1 MKKVISNVLAVTVAL
16 QVVMAPATSFAATK
30 EFPDVPKNHW
40 SLEAITDL
48 TSKGV
53 IAGYDNGKFGFGD
66 VVTREQV
73 AALMYRALKPEAKS
87 DYKNPYSDISAGTT
101 MFPKEILALTDMGIF
116 IGDGKGTFRPK
127 ESLTRAEMSVIL
139 QRAFK
144 LEVKAP
150 HTFNDIDATHW
161 WAKDAISALQ
171 SNGVSVGNG
180 FGGFDP
186 SGVLTRES
194 YAQLLYK
201 AMKIKNDVPVEQPSY
216 INLDVTLP
224 SNVTAQEIEDF
235 IGEFH
240 SDSPLIENGQDF
252 IKAQNEYGV
261 NALYLAAHA
270 ILESGYGKSEIAYR
284 KHNLFGLKAFDWDPF
299 ANAKYLTSY
308 GQSISY
314 NADYVRKNYLEKG
327 APHFNGYTLPDMN
340 EKYATDKAWAGKIAN
355 IMERIKPFN
364 NKDYQN
370 VKRLPKNPNTLNV
383 DALDETIPYKD
394 YAKDAKTTV
403 QSVGSYYQVPFP
415 FNNPI
420 KSVPNVTQNEVGK
433 LENGTKVNVYRE
445 DPNGWVEFS
454 LENAPEKY
462 WTLKKNLKL

>member
-16 QVVMAPATSFAATK
+16 QVVMAPATSFAAEK
-30 EFPDVPKNHW
+30 EFSDVPKDHW
-40 SLEAITDL
+40 SYKAITNL
-48 TSKGV
+48 TSKEI

-66 VVTREQV
+66 VVNREQV
-73 AALMYRALKPEAKS
+73 AALIYRALKLEAKS
-87 DYKNPYSDISAGTT
+87 EYKNPYSDISEGTT
-101 MFPKEILALTDMGIF
+101 MFQKEILALTDMGIF
-116 IGDGKGTFRPK
+116 VGDGKGTFRPK
-127 ESLTRAEMSVIL
+127 ESLTRAEMAVIL
-139 QRAFK
+139 QKAFK
-144 LEVKAP
+144 LKVKAK
-150 HTFNDIDATHW
+150 HTFNDVPKDHW
-161 WAKDAISALQ
+161 ANDAISALE
-171 SNGVSVGNG
+171 SNGVAAGNG
-180 FGGFDP
+180 AGAFNP
-186 SGVLTRES
+186 TSVLTREE
-194 YAQLLYK
+194 YAQFLFN
-201 AMKIKNDVPVEQPSY
+201 AMASY
-216 INLDVTLP
+216 IDLDVTLP
-224 SNVTAQEIEDF
+224 SNVTAQEIDNY
-235 IGEFH
+235 IKRYH
-240 SDSPLIENGQDF
+240 PDSPLVGVGQDF

-261 NALYLAAHA
+261 NSLYLAAHA

-284 KHNLFGLKAFDWDPF
+284 KHNLFGLRAYDWDPF
-299 ANAKYLTSY
+299 AHAKYLPSY
-308 GQSISY
+308 GLSISY
-314 NADYVRKNYLEKG
+314 NADYVRKNYLEQG
-327 APHFNGYTLPDMN
+327 AKYFKGYTLPAMN
-340 EKYATDKAWAGKIAN
+340 VMYSTDKEWAGKIAN

-383 DALDETIPYKD
+383 DALGETIPYKD

>member
-1 MKKVISNVLAVTVAL
+1 MKKVITNVLAATVAL
-16 QVVMAPATSFAATK
+16 QVVMAPAAAFAAEK
-30 EFPDVPKNHW
+30 EFPDVPKGHW
-40 SLEAITDL
+40 SYEAITNL
-48 TSKGV
+48 TSKDI

-87 DYKNPYSDISAGTT
+87 EYKNPYSDISAGTT
-101 MFPKEILALTDMGIF
+101 MFQKEILALTDMGIF
-116 IGDGKGTFRPK
+116 VGDGKGTFRPK
-127 ESLTRAEMSVIL
+127 DSLTRAEMAVIL
-139 QRAFK
+139 QKAFK

-150 HTFNDIDATHW
+150 HTFNDVDTTP

-171 SNGVSVGNG
+171 SNGVAAGNN

-201 AMKIKNDVPVEQPSY
+201 AMQVKNDIPVEQPSY

-224 SNVTAQEIEDF
+224 SNVKAQEIDNF
-235 IGEFH
+235 IGKYH
-240 SDSPLIENGQDF
+240 SDSPLVGTGQDF

-284 KHNLFGLKAFDWDPF
+284 KHNLFGLRAYDWDPF
-299 ANAKYLTSY
+299 AHAKYLPSY
-308 GQSISY
+308 GLSISY
-314 NADYVRKNYLEKG
+314 NADYVRKNYLEQG
-327 APHFNGYTLPDMN
+327 ARYFNGYTLPAMN
-340 EKYATDKAWAGKIAN
+340 VMYSTDKEWAGKIAN

-364 NKDYQN
+364 KADYQN
-370 VKRLPKNPNTLNV
+370 AKRLPKNPNTLNV
-383 DALDETIPYKD
+383 EVLSEAIPYKD
-394 YAKDAKTTV
+394 YAKDATATV
-403 QSVGSYYQVPFP
+403 QLVGSYYQVPFP

>member
-16 QVVMAPATSFAATK
+16 QVVMAPATSFASTK

-40 SLEAITDL
+40 ALEAINDL
-48 TSKGV
+48 TSKGI

-116 IGDGKGTFRPK
+116 VGDDKGTFRPK

-139 QRAFK
+139 QKAFK

-150 HTFNDIDATHW
+150 HTFDDIDATYW
-161 WAKDAISALQ
+161 WAKEAISALQ
-171 SNGVSVGNG
+171 SNGVAAGNG
-180 FGGFDP
+180 LGGFDP

-201 AMKIKNDVPVEQPSY
+201 AMQIKKDVPVEQPSY

-224 SNVTAQEIEDF
+224 SNVTAQEIDNF
-235 IGEFH
+235 IKKSH
-240 SDSPLIENGQDF
+240 PDSPLVGNGKDF
-252 IKAQNEYGV
+252 IQAQNEYGV
-261 NALYLAAHA
+261 SALYLAAHA

-284 KHNLFGLKAFDWDPF
+284 KHNLFGLKAFDWEPF
-299 ANAKYLTSY
+299 ANAKYLPSY
-308 GQSISY
+308 AQSISY
-314 NADYVRKNYLEKG
+314 NADYVRKNYLEEG
-327 APHFNGYTLPDMN
+327 ADHFHGYTLPAMN
-340 EKYATDKAWAGKIAN
+340 EKYATDKEWAGKIAN

-364 NKDYQN
+364 KKDYEN
-370 VKRLPKNPNTLNV
+370 VKRLPINPNTLNV
-383 DALDETIPYKD
+383 NALGEVIPYKD
-394 YAKDAKTTV
+394 YAKDATATV
-403 QSVGSYYQVPFP
+403 QLVGSYYQVPYPFSYRRGECYLAYLRKLYEARTTDRFP
-415 FNNPI
+415 
-420 KSVPNVTQNEVGK
+420 
-433 LENGTKVNVYRE
+433 
-445 DPNGWVEFS
+445 
-454 LENAPEKY
+454 
-462 WTLKKNLKL
+462 

>member
-144 LEVKAP
+144 LEVKEP

-180 FGGFDP
+180 LGGFDP

-240 SDSPLIENGQDF
+240 SDSPLIGNGQDF

>member
-1 MKKVISNVLAVTVAL
+1 MKKVISNVLAATVAL
-16 QVVMAPATSFAATK
+16 QVVMAPAAAFAAK
-30 EFPDVPKNHW
+30 KDFPDVPKDHW
-40 SLEAITDL
+40 SFEAITNL
-48 TSKGV
+48 TSKEI

-73 AALMYRALKPEAKS
+73 AALMYRVLKPELKS
-87 DYKNPYSDISAGTT
+87 EYTNPYSDISAETT
-101 MFPKEILALTDMGIF
+101 MFPNEILALTDMGIF
-116 IGDGKGTFRPK
+116 VGDGKGTFRPK
-127 ESLTRAEMSVIL
+127 EFLTRAEMAVII
-139 QRAFK
+139 QNAFK
-144 LEVKAP
+144 LKVKAQ
-150 HTFNDIDATHW
+150 HTFNDVPSKHW
-161 WAKDAISALQ
+161 ANNAISALE
-171 SNGVSVGNG
+171 SNGIAAGNG
-180 FGGFDP
+180 AGAFNP
-186 SGVLTRES
+186 SGIVTREE
-194 YAQLLYK
+194 YAQFLYN
-201 AMKIKNDVPVEQPSY
+201 AMASY

-224 SNVTAQEIEDF
+224 SNITAQEIDNF
-235 IGEFH
+235 IGKYH
-240 SDSPLIENGQDF
+240 SDSPLVGTGQDF

-299 ANAKYLTSY
+299 ANAKYLPSY

-314 NADYVRKNYLEKG
+314 NADYVRKNYLEEG
-327 APHFNGYTLPDMN
+327 AAHFNGYTLPDMN
-340 EKYATDKAWAGKIAN
+340 VKYATDKEWAGKIAN

-364 NKDYQN
+364 KKDYQN

-383 DALDETIPYKD
+383 NALGEAIPYKD
-394 YAKDAKTTV
+394 YAKDATATV

-433 LENGTKVNVYRE
+433 LENGKKVNVYRE

>member
-16 QVVMAPATSFAATK
+16 QVVMAPATSFASTK

-40 SLEAITDL
+40 SYKAITNL
-48 TSKGV
+48 TSKEI

-66 VVTREQV
+66 VVNREQV
-73 AALMYRALKPEAKS
+73 AALIYRALKPEAKT
-87 DYKNPYSDISAGTT
+87 DYKNPYSDISEGIT
-101 MFPKEILALTDMGIF
+101 MFQKEILALTDMGIF
-116 IGDGKGTFRPK
+116 VGDGKGTFRPK
-127 ESLTRAEMSVIL
+127 ESLTRAEMAVIL
-139 QRAFK
+139 QKAFK
-144 LEVKAP
+144 LKVKAD
-150 HTFNDIDATHW
+150 HTFNDVPKDHW
-161 WAKDAISALQ
+161 ASEAISALE
-171 SNGVSVGNG
+171 SNGVTAGNG
-180 FGGFDP
+180 AGAFNP
-186 SGVLTRES
+186 NSVLTREE
-194 YAQLLYK
+194 YAQFLYN
-201 AMKIKNDVPVEQPSY
+201 AMASY

-224 SNVTAQEIEDF
+224 SNITAQQIDNF
-235 IGEFH
+235 IKEWH
-240 SDSPLIENGQDF
+240 PDSPLIGTGKDF
-252 IKAQNEYGV
+252 IQAQNEYGV
-261 NALYLAAHA
+261 SALYLAAHA

-299 ANAKYLTSY
+299 AYAKYLPSY

-314 NADYVRKNYLEKG
+314 NADYVRKNYLEEG

-340 EKYATDKAWAGKIAN
+340 VKYATDKAWAGKIAN

-370 VKRLPKNPNTLNV
+370 VKRLAKNPNTLNV
-383 DALDETIPYKD
+383 NALGEAIPYKD
-394 YAKDAKTTV
+394 YAKDAKATV

-433 LENGTKVNVYRE
+433 LENGKKVNVYRE

-454 LENAPEKY
+454 FENAQEKY

>member
-73 AALMYRALKPEAKS
+73 AALMYRALKAEAKS

-240 SDSPLIENGQDF
+240 SDSPLIGNGQDF

>member
-16 QVVMAPATSFAATK
+16 QVVMAPATSFASTK

-40 SLEAITDL
+40 ALEAINDL

-73 AALMYRALKPEAKS
+73 AALMYRALKLETKS

-101 MFPKEILALTDMGIF
+101 MFQKEILALTDMGIF
-116 IGDGKGTFRPK
+116 VGDGKGTFRPK

-139 QRAFK
+139 QKAFK
-144 LEVKAP
+144 LEVKAT
-150 HTFNDIDATHW
+150 HTFNDIDAAHW
-161 WAKDAISALQ
+161 WAKEAISALQ
-171 SNGVSVGNG
+171 SNGVAAGNNL
-180 FGGFDP
+180 GGFDP

-201 AMKIKNDVPVEQPSY
+201 AMQIKKDVPVEQPSY
-216 INLDVTLP
+216 INLNVTLP
-224 SNVTAQEIEDF
+224 SNVTAQEIDNF
-235 IGEFH
+235 IGKYH
-240 SDSPLIENGQDF
+240 SDSPLVGNGKDF
-252 IKAQNEYGV
+252 IQAQNEYGV

-284 KHNLFGLKAFDWDPF
+284 KHNLFGLRAYDWDPF
-299 ANAKYLTSY
+299 AHAKYLPSY
-308 GQSISY
+308 ALSISY
-314 NADYVRKNYLEKG
+314 NADYVRKNYLEPDARYFK
-327 APHFNGYTLPDMN
+327 GYTLPDIN
-340 EKYATDKAWAGKIAN
+340 DKYATDKSWAGKIAN
-355 IMERIKPFN
+355 IMERIKPYN

-370 VKRLPKNPNTLNV
+370 VKPLPKNPKTLNV
-383 DALDETIPYKD
+383 EALGEAIPYKD
-394 YAKDAKTTV
+394 YAKGATATV
-403 QSVGSYYQVPFP
+403 QLLGSYYQVPFP

-433 LENGTKVNVYRE
+433 LESGKKVNVYRE

-454 LENAPEKY
+454 FENAQEKY

>member
-16 QVVMAPATSFAATK
+16 QVVLAPANSFASTK

-40 SLEAITDL
+40 ALEAITDL

-73 AALMYRALKPEAKS
+73 AALMYRALKPELKS

-161 WAKDAISALQ
+161 WAKEAISALQ

-180 FGGFDP
+180 LGGFDP
-186 SGVLTRES
+186 SGILTRES

-224 SNVTAQEIEDF
+224 SNVTALEIDNF
-235 IGEFH
+235 IKKSH
-240 SDSPLIENGQDF
+240 SDSPLIGTGKDF
-252 IKAQNEYGV
+252 IQAQNEYGV
-261 NALYLAAHA
+261 SALYLAAHA
-270 ILESGYGKSEIAYR
+270 ILESAYGKSEIAYR
-284 KHNLFGLKAFDWDPF
+284 KHNLFGLRAYDRDPF
-299 ANAKYLTSY
+299 AYAKYLPSY
-308 GQSISY
+308 KESISY
-314 NADYVRKNYLEKG
+314 NADYVRKNYLEEG
-327 APHFNGYTLPDMN
+327 ANHFNGYTLPAMN
-340 EKYATDKAWAGKIAN
+340 EKYATDKEWAGKIAN

-364 NKDYQN
+364 KKDYEN

-383 DALDETIPYKD
+383 EALGKDIPYKD
-394 YAKDAKTTV
+394 YAKDATATV
-403 QSVGSYYQVPFP
+403 QLVGSYYQVPYP
-415 FNNPI
+415 FGYTI
-420 KSVPNVTQNEVGK
+420 KSVPNITQNEVGK
-433 LENGTKVNVYRE
+433 LENGKKVTVYRE

-454 LENAPEKY
+454 LENTQEKY

>member
-16 QVVMAPATSFAATK
+16 QVVMAPATSFASTK

-40 SLEAITDL
+40 SFEAITDL

-73 AALMYRALKPEAKS
+73 AALMYRALKPEAKNA
-87 DYKNPYSDISAGTT
+87 YKNPYSDISAGTT
-101 MFPKEILALTDMGIF
+101 MFQEEILALTDMGIF
-116 IGDGKGTFRPK
+116 VGDGKGTFRPK
-127 ESLTRAEMSVIL
+127 ESLTRAEMAVII
-139 QRAFK
+139 QNAFK
-144 LEVKAP
+144 FKIKAQ
-150 HTFNDIDATHW
+150 HTFNDVPSTHW
-161 WAKDAISALQ
+161 ANDAVSALE
-171 SNGVSVGNG
+171 SNGITAGNG
-180 FGGFDP
+180 AGAFNP
-186 SGVLTRES
+186 TSVLTREE
-194 YAQLLYK
+194 YAQFLFN
-201 AMKIKNDVPVEQPSY
+201 AMASY

-224 SNVTAQEIEDF
+224 SNVTAQEIDNY
-235 IGEFH
+235 IQRFH
-240 SDSPLIENGQDF
+240 PDSPLVGIGQDF

-284 KHNLFGLKAFDWDPF
+284 KHNLFGLRAYDRDPF
-299 ANAKYLTSY
+299 AYAKYLPSY
-308 GQSISY
+308 GLSISY
-314 NADYVRKNYLEKG
+314 NADYVKKNYLEDG
-327 APHFNGYTLPDMN
+327 ARYFKGYTLPAMN
-340 EKYATDKAWAGKIAN
+340 VMYSTDTEWAGKIAN

-364 NKDYQN
+364 KADYKN
-370 VKRLPKNPNTLNV
+370 AKRLPKNPNTLNV
-383 DALDETIPYKD
+383 EVLSEAIPYTD

-433 LENGTKVNVYRE
+433 LENGKKVNVYRE

-454 LENAPEKY
+454 FENTQEKY

>member
-16 QVVMAPATSFAATK
+16 QVVMAPATSFASTK

-40 SLEAITDL
+40 ALEAINDL
-48 TSKGV
+48 TSKGI

-116 IGDGKGTFRPK
+116 VGDDKGTFRPK

-139 QRAFK
+139 QKAFK

-150 HTFNDIDATHW
+150 HTFDDIDATYW
-161 WAKDAISALQ
+161 WAKEAISALQ
-171 SNGVSVGNG
+171 SNGVAAGNG
-180 FGGFDP
+180 LGGFDP
-186 SGVLTRES
+186 SGVLTREG

-201 AMKIKNDVPVEQPSY
+201 AMQIKKGVPVEQPSY

-224 SNVTAQEIEDF
+224 SNVTAQEIDNF
-235 IGEFH
+235 IKEWH
-240 SDSPLIENGQDF
+240 PDSPLIGTGKDF
-252 IKAQNEYGV
+252 IQAQNEYGV
-261 NALYLAAHA
+261 SALYLAAHA

-284 KHNLFGLKAFDWDPF
+284 KHNLFGLKAFDWEPF
-299 ANAKYLTSY
+299 ANAKYLPSY
-308 GQSISY
+308 AQSISY
-314 NADYVRKNYLEKG
+314 NADYVRKNYLEEG
-327 APHFNGYTLPDMN
+327 ADHFHGYTLPAMN
-340 EKYATDKAWAGKIAN
+340 EKYATDKGWAGKIAN

-364 NKDYQN
+364 KKDYEN

-383 DALDETIPYKD
+383 NALGEAIPYKD
-394 YAKDAKTTV
+394 YAKDATATV
-403 QSVGSYYQVPFP
+403 QLVGSYYQVPYP
-415 FNNPI
+415 FGYTI
-420 KSVPNVTQNEVGK
+420 KSVPNITQNEVGK
-433 LENGTKVNVYRE
+433 LESGKKVNVYRE

-454 LENAPEKY
+454 FENAQEKY

>member
-1 MKKVISNVLAVTVAL
+1 
-16 QVVMAPATSFAATK
+16 
-30 EFPDVPKNHW
+30 
-40 SLEAITDL
+40 
-48 TSKGV
+48 
-53 IAGYDNGKFGFGD
+53 
-66 VVTREQV
+66 
-73 AALMYRALKPEAKS
+73 
-87 DYKNPYSDISAGTT
+87 

-116 IGDGKGTFRPK
+116 VGDGKGTFRPK

-161 WAKDAISALQ
+161 WAKEAISALQ

-180 FGGFDP
+180 LGGFDP

-224 SNVTAQEIEDF
+224 SNVTAQEIDNY
-235 IGEFH
+235 IKRYH
-240 SDSPLIENGQDF
+240 PDSPLVGVGQDF

-261 NALYLAAHA
+261 NSLYLAAHA

-284 KHNLFGLKAFDWDPF
+284 KHNLFGLRAYDWDPF
-299 ANAKYLTSY
+299 AHAKYLPSY
-308 GQSISY
+308 GLSISY
-314 NADYVRKNYLEKG
+314 NADYVRKNYLEQG
-327 APHFNGYTLPDMN
+327 AKYFKGYTLPAMN
-340 EKYATDKAWAGKIAN
+340 VMYSTDKEWAGKIAN

>member
-240 SDSPLIENGQDF
+240 SDSPLIGNGQDF

>member
-161 WAKDAISALQ
+161 WAKEAISALQ

-224 SNVTAQEIEDF
+224 SNVTAQEIDNY
-235 IGEFH
+235 IKRYH
-240 SDSPLIENGQDF
+240 PDSPLVGVGQDF

-261 NALYLAAHA
+261 NSLYLAAHA

-284 KHNLFGLKAFDWDPF
+284 KHNLFGLRAYDWDPF
-299 ANAKYLTSY
+299 AHAKYLPSY
-308 GQSISY
+308 GLSISY
-314 NADYVRKNYLEKG
+314 NADYVRKNYLEQG
-327 APHFNGYTLPDMN
+327 AKYFKGYTLPAMN
-340 EKYATDKAWAGKIAN
+340 VMYSTDKEWAGKIAN

-383 DALDETIPYKD
+383 DALGETIPYKD